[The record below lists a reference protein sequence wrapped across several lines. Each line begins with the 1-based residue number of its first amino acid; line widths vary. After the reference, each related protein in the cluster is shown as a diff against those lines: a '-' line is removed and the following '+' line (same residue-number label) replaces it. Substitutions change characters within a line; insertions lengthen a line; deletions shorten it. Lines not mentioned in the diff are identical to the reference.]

1 MYHAGLTLTLYLVFL
16 FLKALGNSRCGHSC
30 KISRVWEYPWE
41 HLVRWKFSLY
51 TPLQNFRQ
59 IDSYVVFIAWGL
71 HCIYF
76 LCSRS
81 PRVWFWFCF
90 ACVGLWREP
99 IWWSLSQ
106 DAFRISWLPLMIRKL
121 MKCWKIIHK
130 YLDQLLE
137 DNSNQLKRFLIR
149 WKHSR
154 ESRES
159 TQNRVPRSNI
169 IASDLQSV
177 DGSGDARWTRWTHAR
192 TATRWTHAHPLRK
205 MALLKRVL

>member
-59 IDSYVVFIAWGL
+59 IDSYVVFIVWGL

-81 PRVWFWFCF
+81 PRVWFWFF
-90 ACVGLWREP
+90 WHMWDFGE
-99 IWWSLSQ
+99 SLF
-106 DAFRISWLPLMIRKL
+106 DGADPRT
-121 MKCWKIIHK
+121 
-130 YLDQLLE
+130 LLE
-137 DNSNQLKRFLIR
+137 SHGDRQWSETRELLKDNSQVSRSIVGRQFNQLKRF
-149 WKHSR
+149 
-154 ESRES
+154 
-159 TQNRVPRSNI
+159 N
-169 IASDLQSV
+169 
-177 DGSGDARWTRWTHAR
+177 
-192 TATRWTHAHPLRK
+192 
-205 MALLKRVL
+205 